1 MAPTVLVCEAQVPF
15 VRGGA
20 EALVRE
26 LVRRFRDHG
35 CLVERVSVP
44 FKWYP
49 KKELLAHAAAWRLLD
64 LSESCGR
71 PIDLVVATKFPTYC
85 VRHPRKVTWLL
96 HQYRAAYDLCG
107 TEYADFGHREED
119 MAVRERLRSLD
130 RQMLG
135 ECTAL
140 YTISQT
146 SSDRLSRYNDLPS
159 TPLYHPSPLAPRL
172 RSGPYGDYFLSVG
185 RLETVKRVEL
195 AIEAMVEVPGPM
207 RLLVVGEGTFRH
219 GLERRIGELNLRD
232 RVALLGHVDEPTLV
246 DLYAGA
252 RAVVFAPFDEDYGYV
267 TLEAFA
273 ARKPV
278 VTATDSGGVLEFVQH
293 GVTGL
298 VATPDAAA
306 LGDALAQLAASPQQ
320 AAALGEAG
328 YDSTRAIS
336 WDGVVAAL
344 MAGLATRDDQPDHPT
359 PWPPQTLSPS

>member
-1 MAPTVLVCEAQVPF
+1 MPPTVLVCEAQVPF

-26 LVRRFRDHG
+26 LVRQLERHG

-49 KKELLAHAAAWRLLD
+49 KQELMAHAAAWRLLD

-71 PIDLVVATKFPTYC
+71 PIDLVIPTKFPTYC
-85 VRHPRKVTWLL
+85 VRHPRKVTWLM

-107 TEYADFGHREED
+107 TEYADFDHREED
-119 MAVRERLRSLD
+119 GAVRERLRDLD
-130 RQMLG
+130 REMLG
-135 ECTAL
+135 ECAAV
-140 YTISQT
+140 YTISRT
-146 SSDRLSRYNDLPS
+146 TSDRLMRFNGVPS

-172 RSGPYGDYFLSVG
+172 RAGEYGDYFLSVG

-195 AIEAMVEVPGPM
+195 AIEGMVHVPPRF
-207 RLLVVGEGTFRH
+207 RLLIVGEGTFRH
-219 GLERRIGELNLRD
+219 GLERRIEELQLGD
-232 RVALLGHVDEPTLV
+232 RVHLLGGVDEATLV
-246 DLYAGA
+246 DLYANA
-252 RAVVFAPFDEDYGYV
+252 RGVVFAPFDEDYGYI
-267 TLEAFA
+267 TLEAFE

-278 VTATDSGGVLEFVQH
+278 VTAADSGGVLEFVQH
-293 GVTGL
+293 GSNGL
-298 VATPDAAA
+298 VCPPHGEAVGACLAELATSAAR
-306 LGDALAQLAASPQQ
+306 

-344 MAGLATRDDQPDHPT
+344 TAGLAARES
-359 PWPPQTLSPS
+359 SPVA

>member
-26 LVRRFRDHG
+26 LVHQLERHG

-49 KKELLAHAAAWRLLD
+49 KAELMAHAAAWRLLD

-71 PIDLVVATKFPTYC
+71 PIDLVIPTKFPTYC
-85 VRHPRKVTWLL
+85 VRHPRKVTWLM

-107 TEYADFGHREED
+107 TEYADFDHREED
-119 MAVRERLRSLD
+119 AALRERLRDLD

-135 ECTAL
+135 ECAAV
-140 YTISQT
+140 YTISRT
-146 SSDRLSRYNDLPS
+146 TSDRLTRFNGVPS
-159 TPLYHPSPLAPRL
+159 TPLYHPSPLAPKL
-172 RSGPYGDYFLSVG
+172 RAGDYGDYFLSVG
-185 RLETVKRVEL
+185 RLETVKRVDL
-195 AIEAMVEVPGPM
+195 AIEGMVHVPPPF
-207 RLLVVGEGTFRH
+207 RLLIVGEGTYRH
-219 GLERRIGELNLRD
+219 GLARRIEELGLGD
-232 RVALLGHVDEPTLV
+232 RVHLLGAVDEATLV
-246 DLYAGA
+246 DLYANA
-252 RAVVFAPFDEDYGYV
+252 RGVVFAPFDEDYGYV
-267 TLEAFA
+267 TLEAFE

-293 GVTGL
+293 DLNGL
-298 VATPDAAA
+298 VCPPTSAAIGA
-306 LGDALAQLAASPQQ
+306 CLADLAASSRR

-344 MAGLATRDDQPDHPT
+344 TAGLAPREP
-359 PWPPQTLSPS
+359 SPVA

>member
-1 MAPTVLVCEAQVPF
+1 LPLTVLVCEAQVPF

-26 LVRRFRDHG
+26 LVRQLEVHG

-49 KKELLAHAAAWRLLD
+49 KQELMAHAAAWRLLD

-71 PIDLVVATKFPTYC
+71 PIDLVIPTKFPAYC
-85 VRHPRKVTWLL
+85 VRHPRKVAWLM

-107 TEYADFGHREED
+107 TEYADFDHREED
-119 MAVRERLRSLD
+119 TAVRERLRDLD
-130 RQMLG
+130 REMLG
-135 ECTAL
+135 ECAAV
-140 YTISQT
+140 YTISRT
-146 SSDRLSRYNDLPS
+146 TSDRLTRFNGVPSR
-159 TPLYHPSPLAPRL
+159 PLYHPSPLAPSL
-172 RSGPYGDYFLSVG
+172 RAGPYGDYFLSVG

-195 AIEAMVEVPGPM
+195 AISAMAYVPAPA
-207 RLLVVGEGTFRH
+207 RLLIAGEGTFRH
-219 GLERRIGELNLRD
+219 GLERRIEELGLGS
-232 RVALLGHVDEPTLV
+232 RVTLLGAVDEPTLV
-246 DLYAGA
+246 ELYAGA
-252 RAVVFAPFDEDYGYV
+252 RGVVFAPFDEDYGYV
-267 TLEAFA
+267 TLEAFE

-293 GVTGL
+293 GVNGL
-298 VATPDAAA
+298 VCEPAAAA
-306 LGDALAQLAASPQQ
+306 LGEALAALASQPAR

-344 MAGLATRDDQPDHPT
+344 TASPALREQPPVA
-359 PWPPQTLSPS
+359 

>member
-1 MAPTVLVCEAQVPF
+1 LAPTVLVCEAQVPF

-26 LVRRFRDHG
+26 LVRQLEAHG

-49 KKELLAHAAAWRLLD
+49 KKELMAHAAAWRLLD

-71 PIDLVVATKFPTYC
+71 PIDLVIATKFPTYC
-85 VRHPRKVTWLL
+85 VRHPHKVTWLM

-107 TEYADFGHREED
+107 TEYADFDHREED
-119 MAVRERLRSLD
+119 TEVRERLRELD
-130 RQMLG
+130 REMLG
-135 ECTAL
+135 ECAAV
-140 YTISQT
+140 YTISRT
-146 SSDRLSRYNDLPS
+146 TSDRLTRFNGVPS

-172 RSGPYGDYFLSVG
+172 RAGTYGDYFLSVG

-195 AIEAMVEVPGPM
+195 AIEGMAHVPPPT

-219 GLERRIGELNLRD
+219 GLERRIEELGLRD
-232 RVALLGHVDEPTLV
+232 RVSLLGGVDEPTLIG
-246 DLYAGA
+246 LYAGA
-252 RAVVFAPFDEDYGYV
+252 RGVVFAPFDEDYGYV
-267 TLEAFA
+267 TLEAFE

-278 VTATDSGGVLEFVQH
+278 ITAADSGGVLEFVQH
-293 GVTGL
+293 DVNGL
-298 VATPDAAA
+298 ICPPDSAAI
-306 LGDALAQLAASPQQ
+306 GDALAELAARPDR

-344 MAGLATRDDQPDHPT
+344 TAGLARRED
-359 PWPPQTLSPS
+359 PPVA

>member
-1 MAPTVLVCEAQVPF
+1 LALTVLVCEAQVPF

-26 LVRRFRDHG
+26 LVRQLEVHG

-49 KKELLAHAAAWRLLD
+49 KQELMAHAAAWRLLD

-71 PIDLVVATKFPTYC
+71 PIDLVIPTKFPTYC
-85 VRHPRKVTWLL
+85 VLHPRKVTWLM

-107 TEYADFGHREED
+107 TEYADFDHREED
-119 MAVRERLRSLD
+119 TEVRERIRALD
-130 RQMLG
+130 RDMLG
-135 ECTAL
+135 ECAAV

-146 SSDRLSRYNDLPS
+146 TSDRLTRFNDVLS
-159 TPLYHPSPLAPRL
+159 TPLYHPSPLAPKIRT
-172 RSGPYGDYFLSVG
+172 GAYGDYFLSVG

-195 AIEAMVEVPGPM
+195 AISAMAHVPPPM
-207 RLLVVGEGTFRH
+207 RLLVAGEGTFRH
-219 GLERRIGELNLRD
+219 GLERRIEALGLRD
-232 RVALLGHVDEPTLV
+232 RVTLLGAVDEPTLI

-252 RAVVFAPFDEDYGYV
+252 RGVVFAPFDEDYGYV
-267 TLEAFA
+267 TLEAFE

-278 VTATDSGGVLEFVQH
+278 VTATDSGGVLEFVRH
-293 GVTGL
+293 GVNGL
-298 VATPDAAA
+298 VCEPDPAA
-306 LGDALAQLAASPQQ
+306 LASCLSELGAKPGYAAS
-320 AAALGEAG
+320 LGEAG

-344 MAGLATRDDQPDHPT
+344 TAGPARREE
-359 PWPPQTLSPS
+359 PPVA

>member
-26 LVRRFRDHG
+26 LVRQLEARG

-49 KKELLAHAAAWRLLD
+49 KRELMAHAAAWRLLD

-71 PIDLVVATKFPTYC
+71 PVDLVIPTKFPTYC
-85 VRHPRKVTWLL
+85 VRHPHKVTWLM

-107 TEYADFGHREED
+107 TEYADFDHREED
-119 MAVRERLRSLD
+119 TAVRERIRDLD
-130 RQMLG
+130 REMLG
-135 ECTAL
+135 ECAGV

-146 SSDRLSRYNDLPS
+146 TSDRLTRFNGVPS

-172 RSGPYGDYFLSVG
+172 RTGPYGDYFLSVG
-185 RLETVKRVEL
+185 RLETVKRVDL
-195 AIEAMVEVPGPM
+195 AIQAMAHVPRPM
-207 RLLVVGEGTFRH
+207 RLLVVGEGTYRH
-219 GLERRIGELNLRD
+219 GLERTIADLGLQD
-232 RVALLGHVDEPTLV
+232 RVSLLGAVDEATLIA
-246 DLYAGA
+246 LYAGA
-252 RAVVFAPFDEDYGYV
+252 RGVVFAPFDEDYGYV
-267 TLEAFA
+267 TLEAFE

-278 VTATDSGGVLEFVQH
+278 VTAADSGGVLEFVQH
-293 GVTGL
+293 DVNGL
-298 VATPDAAA
+298 VCPPEPAA
-306 LGDALAQLAASPQQ
+306 LGVCLAELATNHARAAS
-320 AAALGEAG
+320 LGEAG

-344 MAGLATRDDQPDHPT
+344 TAGLARREHP
-359 PWPPQTLSPS
+359 PVA

>member
-1 MAPTVLVCEAQVPF
+1 MAPTVVVCEAQVPF

-26 LVRRFRDHG
+26 LVRQLEAHG

-49 KKELLAHAAAWRLLD
+49 KKELMAHAAAWRLLD

-71 PIDLVVATKFPTYC
+71 PIDLVIPTKFPAYC
-85 VRHPRKVTWLL
+85 VRHPRKVTWLM

-107 TEYADFGHREED
+107 TEYADFDHREED
-119 MAVRERLRSLD
+119 TSVREHLRELD
-130 RQMLG
+130 RAMLG
-135 ECTAL
+135 ECEAV
-140 YTISQT
+140 YTISKT
-146 SSDRLSRYNDLPS
+146 TSDRLTRFNGVAS

-172 RSGPYGDYFLSVG
+172 RPGPYGDYFLSVG

-195 AIEAMVEVPGPM
+195 AIEGLAHVPPPT
-207 RLLVVGEGTFRH
+207 RLLIVGEGTFRH
-219 GLERRIGELNLRD
+219 GLERRIEELGLGD
-232 RVALLGHVDEPTLV
+232 RVSLLGAVDEETLV
-246 DLYAGA
+246 GLYAGA

-267 TLEAFA
+267 TLEAFE

-278 VTATDSGGVLEFVQH
+278 ITASDSGGVLEFVRH
-293 GVTGL
+293 DVNGL
-298 VATPDAAA
+298 VCPPESGAIGAAMA
-306 LGDALAQLAASPQQ
+306 DMAAHPAR

-344 MAGLATRDDQPDHPT
+344 TAGLARRED
-359 PWPPQTLSPS
+359 PPVA

>member
-1 MAPTVLVCEAQVPF
+1 MAPTVLVLEAQVPF

-26 LVRRFRDHG
+26 LVAQLERHG

-49 KKELLAHAAAWRLLD
+49 KQELMAHAAAWRLLD

-71 PIDLVVATKFPTYC
+71 PIDLVIPTKFPTYC
-85 VRHPRKVTWLL
+85 VRHARKVSWLM

-107 TEYADFGHREED
+107 TEYADFDHREED
-119 MAVRERLRSLD
+119 TAVRERIRALD
-130 RQMLG
+130 REMLG
-135 ECTAL
+135 ECEAV
-140 YTISQT
+140 YTISRT
-146 SSDRLSRYNDLPS
+146 TSDRLTRFNGVPS
-159 TPLYHPSPLAPRL
+159 TPLYHPSPLAPKL
-172 RSGPYGDYFLSVG
+172 RAGAYGDYFLSVG

-195 AIEAMVEVPGPM
+195 AIEAMAQVPPPM
-207 RLLVVGEGTFRH
+207 RLLIAGEGTFRH
-219 GLERRIGELNLRD
+219 GLERRIEALGLQG
-232 RVALLGHVDEPTLV
+232 RVSLLGAVDEATLV

-252 RAVVFAPFDEDYGYV
+252 RGVVFAPFDEDYGYV
-267 TLEAFA
+267 TLEAFE
-273 ARKPV
+273 ARRPV

-293 GVTGL
+293 GVNGL
-298 VATPDAAA
+298 VCAPDATAMA
-306 LGDALAQLAASPQQ
+306 GCLAGLADSPAR

-344 MAGLATRDDQPDHPT
+344 TAGLARREE
-359 PWPPQTLSPS
+359 PPVA

>member
-1 MAPTVLVCEAQVPF
+1 MPF

-26 LVRRFRDHG
+26 LVRQLEVHG

-49 KKELLAHAAAWRLLD
+49 KQELMAHAAAWRLLD

-71 PIDLVVATKFPTYC
+71 PIDLVIPTKFPAYC
-85 VRHPRKVTWLL
+85 VRHPRKVAWLM

-107 TEYADFGHREED
+107 TEYADFDHREED
-119 MAVRERLRSLD
+119 TAVRERLRDLD
-130 RQMLG
+130 REMLG
-135 ECTAL
+135 ECAAV
-140 YTISQT
+140 YTISRT
-146 SSDRLSRYNDLPS
+146 TSDRLTRFNGVPSR
-159 TPLYHPSPLAPRL
+159 PLYHPSPLAPNL
-172 RSGPYGDYFLSVG
+172 RAGPYGDYFLSVG

-195 AIEAMVEVPGPM
+195 AISAMAYVPAPA
-207 RLLVVGEGTFRH
+207 RLLIAGEGTFRH
-219 GLERRIGELNLRD
+219 GLERRIEELGLGS
-232 RVALLGHVDEPTLV
+232 RVTLLGAVDEATLV
-246 DLYAGA
+246 ELYAGA
-252 RAVVFAPFDEDYGYV
+252 RGVVFAPFDEDYGYV
-267 TLEAFA
+267 TLEAFE

-293 GVTGL
+293 GVNGL
-298 VATPDAAA
+298 VCQPAAEALGEALAA
-306 LGDALAQLAASPQQ
+306 LASQPAR

-344 MAGLATRDDQPDHPT
+344 TASPALREQPPVA
-359 PWPPQTLSPS
+359 